1 MSTIVRQC
9 EKTEA
14 CVAHTSGKSLANE
27 MAATIPSRKKFFD
40 KKAFVSSQTDEAD
53 GVDGVAGVYGVD
65 GLVASP
71 PRTTIPSAVSLSELS
86 PLNKGRDAE

>member
-1 MSTIVRQC
+1 M
-9 EKTEA
+9 
-14 CVAHTSGKSLANE
+14 ANE

-40 KKAFVSSQTDEAD
+40 KKAFVSSQTDGPN
-53 GVDGVAGVYGVD
+53 GVDGVDEVD
-65 GLVASP
+65 GVVASP

>member
-9 EKTEA
+9 KKLEA

-40 KKAFVSSQTDEAD
+40 KKAFVSSQTDGAD
-53 GVDGVAGVYGVD
+53 GVDGVDGV
-65 GLVASP
+65 VASP